1 MYDCNKCPGY
11 CCSYP
16 VITVTKRDV
25 KRLAKHFDLT
35 PEKAEKKFTK
45 ADHGYKRIMKRK
57 KDEIYGRICKYFDT
71 EKRNCS
77 IYEAR
82 PETCREFPGEG
93 HCGYYDFLQFE
104 RETQEDPEHVA
115 LTNSGEFR

>member
-16 VITVTKRDV
+16 VITVSKKDV
-25 KRLAKHFDLT
+25 KRLAKHFDMT
-35 PEKAEKKFTK
+35 TEEAEKKFTRS
-45 ADHGYKRIMKRK
+45 DHGYKRIMKRK
-57 KDEIYGRICKYFDT
+57 KDHVYGRICRFFDT
-71 EKRNCS
+71 EARNCT
-77 IYEAR
+77 IYKAR

-93 HCGYYDFLQFE
+93 NCGYYDFLQFE
-104 RETQEDPEHVA
+104 RETQDDPEHVA